1 MKGVRGSINILMI
14 SETKLDASFAT
25 SQYLINGYTAPYRL
39 NRNGKGGGILVYVRE
54 DVPSKL
60 ITANFPNEEGFFL
73 EINLRKKI

>member
-1 MKGVRGSINILMI
+1 MI

-39 NRNGKGGGILVYVRE
+39 NRNGKGGGILVYVQE